1 MTIIKV
7 SELVTM
13 LSSILFFASL
23 LVDLARP
30 LPAATSHFVYCHPSA
45 DGVSTCSGW
54 KGNETLNCVSSIGNV
69 ASCSTQA
76 GEKVTC
82 TQDRNQISSCVGI
95 TKATSKKDSQDIEEC
110 TCIGGG
116 SYSCQ
121 NKKNGNNEL
130 LPLDSIKF
138 NNTIE

>member
-1 MTIIKV
+1 MF
-7 SELVTM
+7 M
-13 LSSILFFASL
+13 LSKVLFFGSL
-23 LVDLARP
+23 IANINNVFLFADAP
-30 LPAATSHFVYCHPSA
+30 HFVYCHPSA

-69 ASCSTQA
+69 ASCTTQA

-95 TKATSKKDSQDIEEC
+95 TKATSKKASQDIEEC
-110 TCIGGG
+110 TFIGGG

-138 NNTIE
+138 ENTVE